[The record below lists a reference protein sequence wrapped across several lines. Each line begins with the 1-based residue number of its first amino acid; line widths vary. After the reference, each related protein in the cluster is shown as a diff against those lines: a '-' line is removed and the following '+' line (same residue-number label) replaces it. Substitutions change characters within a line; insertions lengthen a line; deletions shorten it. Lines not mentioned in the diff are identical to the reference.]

1 MTMNFIGMW
10 RYNNSTFDADVI
22 DVISINKNEIIFRW
36 RDKDKISKSKVKAS
50 AKCGYYF
57 ISRGIRIYINQIQ
70 TEDGKLLLAD

>member
-1 MTMNFIGMW
+1 MKFIGMW
-10 RYNNSTFDADVI
+10 RYNQSTFDADVI
-22 DVISINKNEIIFRW
+22 DVISINKNEIVFRW

-70 TEDGKLLLAD
+70 TNDGKALLAD